1 MDVYKN
7 FPVFESE
14 NFFIREVRISDA
26 DDLLKVY
33 SDEKALPFFNGD
45 NCHGDDFHYT
55 TKERMS
61 EAIKFW
67 QFSYDNGYFVRWS
80 IVDKRLDA
88 AVGTIELFHR
98 DDTSPVYDN
107 CGLLR
112 LDLLS
117 DYEKE
122 SIIKEILSVIMP
134 AVYELFGDKVV
145 TKVKS
150 FATERLAAVKALGFV
165 LPKEGFKLQ
174 NEEECRDY
182 YVAKLT
188 ETYKI

>member
-7 FPVFESE
+7 FPVLESE
-14 NFFIREVRISDA
+14 NFIIREVRISDA
-26 DDLLKVY
+26 YDLLQVY
-33 SDEKALPFFNGD
+33 SDEKAVPFFNGD

-80 IVDKRLDA
+80 IVDKRIDA

-98 DDTSPVYDN
+98 DDTSPIYDN

-112 LDLLS
+112 LDLRS

-150 FATERLAAVKALGFV
+150 FATERLAAVKALGFS
-165 LPKEGFKLQ
+165 LPSEGLKGNSGEIF
-174 NEEECRDY
+174 NDY
-182 YVAKLT
+182 YIKKARSS
-188 ETYKI
+188 

>member
-7 FPVFESE
+7 FPVLESE
-14 NFFIREVRISDA
+14 NFIIREVRISDA
-26 DDLLKVY
+26 YDLLQVY
-33 SDEKALPFFNGD
+33 SDEKAVPFFNGD

-80 IVDKRLDA
+80 IVDKRIDA
-88 AVGTIELFHR
+88 AVGTIELFQR
-98 DDTSPVYDN
+98 DDTSPIYDN
-107 CGLLR
+107 CGLL
-112 LDLLS
+112 
-117 DYEKE
+117 
-122 SIIKEILSVIMP
+122 IMP

-145 TKVKS
+145 TKVKF

-188 ETYKI
+188 EA

>member
-7 FPVFESE
+7 FPVLESE
-14 NFFIREVRISDA
+14 NFIIREVRISDA
-26 DDLLKVY
+26 YDLLQIY
-33 SDEKALPFFNGD
+33 SDEKAVPFFNGD
-45 NCHGDDFHYT
+45 NCRGDNFHYT
-55 TKERMS
+55 TKERML

-80 IVDKRLDA
+80 IVDKRIDA

-98 DDTSPVYDN
+98 DDTSPIYDN

-112 LDLLS
+112 LDLRS

-122 SIIKEILSVIMP
+122 SVIKELLTLLIKP
-134 AVYELFGDKVV
+134 VYDLFGDKIV

-150 FATERLAAVKALGFV
+150 FATERLNAVKNLGFILPEQALKGQNGEEFNDYFV
-165 LPKEGFKLQ
+165 L
-174 NEEECRDY
+174 
-182 YVAKLT
+182 
-188 ETYKI
+188 KINA

>member
-7 FPVFESE
+7 SPVLESE
-14 NFFIREVRISDA
+14 NFIIREVRISDTY
-26 DDLLKVY
+26 DLLQVY
-33 SDEKALPFFNGD
+33 SDEKAVPFFNGD

-98 DDTSPVYDN
+98 DDTSPIYDN

-112 LDLLS
+112 LDLRS

-145 TKVKS
+145 TKVKF

-188 ETYKI
+188 ET

>member
-1 MDVYKN
+1 M
-7 FPVFESE
+7 
-14 NFFIREVRISDA
+14 
-26 DDLLKVY
+26 
-33 SDEKALPFFNGD
+33 
-45 NCHGDDFHYT
+45 
-55 TKERMS
+55 
-61 EAIKFW
+61 
-67 QFSYDNGYFVRWS
+67 
-80 IVDKRLDA
+80 
-88 AVGTIELFHR
+88 
-98 DDTSPVYDN
+98 
-107 CGLLR
+107 
-112 LDLLS
+112 
-117 DYEKE
+117 
-122 SIIKEILSVIMP
+122 IMP